1 MLGIT
6 YLMTAPTAS
15 LEREL
20 KFALDLRASLP
31 DLEPLVGAVIR
42 LPDQLLHT
50 TYFDTSDM
58 RLWQRRITLRHRSGE
73 DTEEGTWTLK
83 LPVESAATTL
93 ERTELSWPGPKKD
106 VPAEVPTLLRGILRQ
121 GRLQEVVQLESM
133 RRRVLLC
140 DGPPLGELDDD
151 VVTVL
156 RGARKGFTFRQVEL
170 ELEDGVDRSHAKSDA
185 RVITSVLKALRKAG
199 AHPEDEPKFAK
210 SIGGLRSE
218 RETGGDKSVEDVV
231 HRCIVN
237 SLGRLLDHDI
247 RLRLSPSEPPQE
259 AVHQARVATRRLR
272 SDLRTFAS
280 VLDPVWLRHV
290 TNDLQWIGT
299 VLGSVRDVDVL
310 EQRLS
315 LSDPSE
321 PLERV
326 GREELSARLSW
337 QRRDLSRHLGEAL
350 DTDRYLQLLGRL
362 HAAVHALPVRP
373 PPKSSH
379 SGSRPPAEPAA
390 AVLPKLVRT
399 PWIDLQKKVKKAGRH
414 PSDRQLHRIRI
425 RAKRLRYAAEA
436 AQPTVGRR
444 ARRTAKAAE
453 RLQTILGEHHDAV
466 EAERW
471 LRREGPNASAVG
483 GFAAGLL
490 TARQQRDQRRLRR
503 RWRSVWKSLGARK
516 NTAWFR

>member
-1 MLGIT
+1 
-6 YLMTAPTAS
+6 MTATAS

-20 KFALDLRASLP
+20 KFALDLHATLP
-31 DLEPLVGAVIR
+31 DLGPLVGETIR
-42 LPDQLLHT
+42 LPDQVLRT
-50 TYFDTSDM
+50 TYFDTSDL
-58 RLWQRRITLRHRSGE
+58 RLWERRITLRHRSGE
-73 DTEEGTWTLK
+73 DAENGTWTLK
-83 LPVESAATTL
+83 LPAESAATTL
-93 ERTELSWPGPKKD
+93 DRTELSWPGPKRD
-106 VPAEVPTLLRGILRQ
+106 VPPDVPTLLRGLLRQ
-121 GRLQEVVQLESM
+121 GRLQEVVQLEST

-151 VVTVL
+151 IVTVL

-170 ELEDGVDRSHAKSDA
+170 ELEDGADRSHVKSDA
-185 RVITSVLKALRKAG
+185 GVITSVVKALRKAG
-199 AHPEDEPKFAK
+199 AYPEDEPKFAK
-210 SIGGLRSE
+210 SIGLRSE
-218 RETGGDKSVEDVV
+218 PETERDESVEDVV

-237 SLGRLLDHDI
+237 GLGRLLDNDT
-247 RLRLSPSEPPQE
+247 RLRLSPSEPPRE

-280 VLDPVWLRHV
+280 ILDPVWLRRV

-299 VLGSVRDVDVL
+299 VLGSVRDIDVL

-350 DTDRYLQLLGRL
+350 DSDRYLQLLGRL
-362 HAAVHALPVRP
+362 HAAVHALPVSP
-373 PPKSSH
+373 PPKGSR
-379 SGSRPPAEPAA
+379 SGSPPAAEQAA
-390 AVLPKLVRT
+390 EVLPGLVHT
-399 PWIDLQKKVKKAGRH
+399 PWVDLHKKVKKAGRH

-453 RLQTILGEHHDAV
+453 RLQTILGDHHDAV

-471 LRREGPNASAVG
+471 LRREGPNASAAG

-490 TARQQRDQRRLRR
+490 TARQRRDQRRLKR
-503 RWRSVWKSLGARK
+503 RWRAVWQSLGTQK
-516 NTAWFR
+516 NAAWLR